1 MTSELVGSVVEDGLE
16 GVSGVALEETKTKR
30 LEKGGLIRDP
40 CFFGMFF
47 YHGTQS
53 TTSFFVVIAQLGEL
67 RCTYATWKGSMA
79 IPTPMYFKYHHHPL
93 LFATL
98 NWEWRDV
105 ALLAIFEGERHEV
118 EGF

>member
-40 CFFGMFF
+40 CNGFF
-47 YHGTQS
+47 YTPRNGKDENYPKNKHPNPKQPV
-53 TTSFFVVIAQLGEL
+53 FFVVTAQLGKL
-67 RCTYATWKGSMA
+67 RCTYATRKGSMA
-79 IPTPMYFKYHHHPL
+79 IATPMYFKYHHPL

-98 NWEWRDV
+98 NWE
-105 ALLAIFEGERHEV
+105 
-118 EGF
+118 